1 MVNNSES
8 KYIYLLYHES
18 SDKYYVGQA
27 FDVVKRFRLHLRSHG
42 HKGCENNKK
51 DNWIKSLLK
60 KGVDPRV
67 KIICKC
73 PTDQAD
79 FFEIFYIDLFI
90 RLGFELVN
98 GTLGG
103 SINSGGLT
111 EETKK
116 KISESNKGKKMS
128 QEHNYR
134 LHQVI
139 CRGRKAP
146 LKEKLH
152 ISMRLVGN
160 KFRAGAIP
168 ANKGKRK
175 LSKETVEQIRL
186 GLAAGKLGKDLA
198 AEFNTNIST
207 ISCIRNN
214 KYYSDGWGYESSND
228 SWKQKDKTLRRE
240 NNFYLFS

>member
-1 MVNNSES
+1 MGKSKES

-27 FDVVKRFRLHLRSHG
+27 FDVHQRYKLHLNSHKY
-42 HKGCENNKK
+42 KGCKRNNK
-51 DNWIKSLLK
+51 DNWIKSLLT
-60 KGVDPRV
+60 KGFSPDVLV
-67 KIICKC
+67 LCKC
-73 PTDQAD
+73 SVEQAD
-79 FFEIFYIDLFI
+79 FFEIFYIDLFT
-90 RLGFELVN
+90 RSGMKLVN

-103 SINSGGLT
+103 SNNSGGWT